1 MHLWKNAINRIFMLT
16 LRKLLPIIAAMTVA
30 IGLFKVSYGYFLS
43 EELSQAEGRL
53 SLYRSTVTDELERF
67 SHLPFVLSR
76 DPIVVQTAMG
86 GSTGVL
92 DARLAEFAEKA
103 GLDAI
108 YLMDATGLTTSASNA
123 ATSGSFVGQ
132 NYGFRPYFQI
142 AIEGGQ
148 GSFYGIGATTG
159 LPGFFI
165 ADPVSRGDGTA
176 IGVVAIKIDLTKLE
190 DSWRNAGETV
200 LLANDDGVVLLSSEP
215 AWRYRALGPL
225 TAEQRLAIQEARQ
238 FSNQVIDPLDWGTG
252 QEGRATIGGVE
263 RFHLTS
269 SDLPHG
275 WQLHYFASDQQSS
288 TRSWLVTGAAVF
300 MAAIGFIFYQMQR
313 ARRMGAALDRS
324 EKEEAQLR
332 STNERLAVEI
342 DERRTAERKLKRTQT
357 ELERA
362 GRLAALGK
370 LAASVTHELGQPIAA
385 MRNHLVAAEIATKI
399 PEAFTHNI
407 GGLVDRMDGITK
419 QLKFFAQ
426 GRTEKFGTVNMVD
439 ALKSAIAL
447 VEPNLSAS
455 NATLDLVIPAKE
467 MQVRGNRLR
476 LEQMMTNVLRNAID
490 ATDGIDSPAIE
501 VSLLKQDGDVEFRIR
516 DNGHGLGEA
525 TLAELQE
532 PFFTTQESG
541 KGMGLGL
548 AISMSIVE
556 DHGGTMT
563 ARNAAKD
570 GAVFEV
576 TLPLV
581 DEVEDNK

>member
-1 MHLWKNAINRIFMLT
+1 ML
-16 LRKLLPIIAAMTVA
+16 KLPRLFPIIAAVA
-30 IGLFKVSYGYFLS
+30 VAVGLFNVSYGYFSS

-76 DPIVVQTAMG
+76 DPIVIQTAQG
-86 GSTGVL
+86 GSTEVL
-92 DARLAEFAEKA
+92 DTRLAEFAEKA

-108 YLMDATGLTTSASNA
+108 YLMDENGLTTSASNA
-123 ATSGSFVGQ
+123 ASSGSFVGQ
-132 NYGFRPYFQI
+132 NYGFRPYFQT
-142 AIEGGQ
+142 AINGGQ

-165 ADPVSRGDGTA
+165 ADPVSNAEGVA

-190 DSWRNAGETV
+190 DSWRNSGETV
-200 LLANDDGVVLLSSEP
+200 LLANGDGVVLLSSERT
-215 AWRYRALGPL
+215 WRYRALGPL
-225 TAEQRLAIQEARQ
+225 TAEQRVTIQEARQ
-238 FSNQVIDPLDWGTG
+238 FSNQVIEPLDWRTDQNGK
-252 QEGRATIGGVE
+252 ATIGGVE
-263 RFHLTS
+263 RLHLTS

-275 WQLHYFASDQQSS
+275 WQLHYFASDQQSL
-288 TRSWLVTGAAVF
+288 TRSWLVTGSAVF

-313 ARRMGAALDRS
+313 AGRMGAALNRS

-332 STNERLAVEI
+332 LSNERLAVEI
-342 DERRTAERKLKRTQT
+342 DERRTAERRLKRTQT

-385 MRNHLVAAEIATKI
+385 MRNHLVAAEIAKKV
-399 PEAFTHNI
+399 PETLTRNI

-426 GRTEKFGTVNMVD
+426 GRTEEFGTVDMGD
-439 ALKSAIAL
+439 AMKTAIAL
-447 VEPNLSAS
+447 VDPNISES
-455 NATLDLVIPAKE
+455 NASLDLVLPKE
-467 MQVRGNRLR
+467 RIRVRGNRLR

-490 ATDGIDSPAIE
+490 ATDGIDNPAIE
-501 VSLLKQDGDVEFRIR
+501 VSLLEQDDKAVFRIR

-556 DHGGTMT
+556 DHGGIMT

-576 TLPLV
+576 TLPMAGKA
-581 DEVEDNK
+581 EDNE